1 MIFCFSFG
9 CVSVTPHSSP
19 VAAGSPSG
27 VCSPTTRSAARGVAC
42 VRRDPAPLCIIIA
55 SHSCLYDFI
64 CRVNIPRLPHRACRL
79 YSRRADAV
87 FIATP
92 GKRCELTGVRSDV
105 GLSAIRFRSA
115 LSDADG
121 SIDVLLTFHPLL
133 RVTFRRETLTLEIDR
148 SLMQSRYVYF
158 TNTCN
163 GCFFFMNVLFK
174 IIFLL
179 IRLIFRHMGSLMSK
193 EINDLKM
200 RIKRVIFRK

>member
-27 VCSPTTRSAARGVAC
+27 VCSPTTRPAARGVAC
-42 VRRDPAPLCIIIA
+42 VRSDPAPLCIIIA

-92 GKRCELTGVRSDV
+92 GKRCELTGVRSGV

-133 RVTFRRETLTLEIDR
+133 RVTFQRRETLTLEIDR
-148 SLMQSRYVYF
+148 SLMESRYVYF
-158 TNTCN
+158 MNTYVMDV
-163 GCFFFMNVLFK
+163 FFINMLLK

-179 IRLIFRHMGSLMSK
+179 IPLIFCHIGSLTRK
-193 EINDLKM
+193 EINDFS
-200 RIKRVIFRK
+200 I

>member
-92 GKRCELTGVRSDV
+92 GKRCELAAVRSGV

-133 RVTFRRETLTLEIDR
+133 RVTFQRRETLTLEIDR
-148 SLMQSRYVYF
+148 SLMQPRL
-158 TNTCN
+158 C
-163 GCFFFMNVLFK
+163 LFYEH
-174 IIFLL
+174 L
-179 IRLIFRHMGSLMSK
+179 
-193 EINDLKM
+193 
-200 RIKRVIFRK
+200 